1 MSGWLILQF
10 PVSPTSWIH
19 RLTEIFITFYYSQGK
34 TQRNAGWDFSIGGS
48 TGTGT
53 VRNAVRP
60 PQVRDRRAEVTPR
73 KNVESGSP
81 WTSSGTIRSEVSLG
95 KDARDAR
102 RDEKQDY
109 YHEDVSLSHTHIHL
123 HVLLAFWFFCVDM
136 YFVIVSG
143 SFNKIHN

>member
-1 MSGWLILQF
+1 M
-10 PVSPTSWIH
+10 SPTSWIH
-19 RLTEIFITFYYSQGK
+19 RLTEIFITFYHSQGK

-53 VRNAVRP
+53 VRNADRP

-109 YHEDVSLSHTHIHL
+109 YHEDVSLSLSLVHIYTFACAAGFL
-123 HVLLAFWFFCVDM
+123 VLLCGYVFCHCFWL
-136 YFVIVSG
+136 I
-143 SFNKIHN
+143 